1 MLPRVIGFNALFN
14 PKQSLAMKKLQFIS
28 IILFA
33 ISFGTYLL
41 WRFVLPLPDWCMR
54 AAGILMLVTIF
65 TSVFSSVRINL
76 TKNNTQKGHKK

>member
-54 AAGILMLVTIF
+54 AAGIVMLVTIF
-65 TSVFSSVRINL
+65 TSVFSSVRLSL
-76 TKNNTQKGHKK
+76 TKNNTQKGSKK

>member
-1 MLPRVIGFNALFN
+1 MNVRFVTKNRN
-14 PKQSLAMKKLQFIS
+14 QVQHTTMKKLQLIS

-33 ISFGTYLL
+33 ISFGTYLV
-41 WRFVLPLPDWCMR
+41 WRFMLPLPDWCMR

-76 TKNNTQKGHKK
+76 TKNNAQKGDKK

>member
-1 MLPRVIGFNALFN
+1 MNVRFVTKNRN
-14 PKQSLAMKKLQFIS
+14 QVQHTTMKKLQLIS

-33 ISFGTYLL
+33 ISFGTFLV

-54 AAGILMLVTIF
+54 AAGIVMLVTIF

-76 TKNNTQKGHKK
+76 TKNNTQKGDKK